1 VIAITKMRFV
11 TAGMGCPMRQQVC
24 PRNSHGSGLRLY
36 GRRHAFSRLER
47 FGRHLNHG
55 VIPSGRLLN
64 PALEIFLRKTP
75 AADDIILS
83 EAL

>member
-1 VIAITKMRFV
+1 M
-11 TAGMGCPMRQQVC
+11 
-24 PRNSHGSGLRLY
+24 GSGLRLY
-36 GRRHAFSRLER
+36 GSRHARSRRKR

-64 PALEIFLRKTP
+64 PVLEIFLRSAP
-75 AADDIILS
+75 AAHDIILS